1 MHDVND
7 LLLFA
12 EVVKARSF
20 SEAARRLSISKSQ
33 VSKVV
38 ARLEGSLGVQLLQ
51 RTTRRLNL
59 TEVGEAYYEHC
70 ERIQEELTLAD
81 DMVTRHQQSP
91 RGKLKISASVAF
103 GTLHIAPALP
113 DFLTLYP
120 DLSVDMTIS
129 DRLVDLVEDGY
140 DVALRISPEPGQNLV
155 ARRLAPIRRKICASP
170 AYIAKHGMPQR
181 PADLADHNCLDY
193 SFMSTQGLWHL
204 KGPDGD
210 ISVSVSGN
218 LRINDDEALSQA
230 VLGGLG
236 LALLPTFIIGKDL
249 QSGRLTEVMPGF
261 VPTERFV
268 FAVYLPNR
276 HLPLKVR
283 VLIDFLLARFGSN
296 PYWDQPQGDAE
307 PLSENFLDW

>member
-12 EVVKARSF
+12 EVVKAKSF
-20 SEAARRLSISKSQ
+20 SGAARRLGISKSQ

-38 ARLEGSLGVQLLQ
+38 ARLEASLGVQLLQ

-59 TEVGEAYYEHC
+59 TEVGEAYFEHC
-70 ERIQEELTLAD
+70 DRILEELALAD
-81 DMVTRHQQSP
+81 DTVHRHQLMP

-103 GTLHIAPALP
+103 GTLHVAPALP
-113 DFLTLYP
+113 DFLTLHP
-120 DLSVDMTIS
+120 QLSVDMTIN

-140 DVALRISPEPGQNLV
+140 DVALRISPEPGANLV
-155 ARRLAPIRRKICASP
+155 ARRLAPIHRKICASP
-170 AYIAKHGMPQR
+170 AYLEKCGTPLI
-181 PADLADHNCLDY
+181 PADLTDHNCLDY
-193 SFMSTQGLWHL
+193 SFMSTQGNWHL

-210 ISVSVSGN
+210 ISVPVSGN

-236 LALLPTFIIGKDL
+236 LALLPTFIIGKEL
-249 QSGRLTEVMPGF
+249 QSGRLVEILPGF
-261 VPTERFV
+261 VPTERFIH
-268 FAVYLPNR
+268 AVYLSNR

-283 VLIDFLLARFGSN
+283 ALIDFLVARFGDT
-296 PYWDQPQGDAE
+296 PYWDRPQRSD
-307 PLSENFLDW
+307 